1 LIENVF
7 PIFTK
12 FIFDSEMCADAWIIC
27 TVIMSMN
34 EQVLGEVVVP
44 FLYIFVVAYLLSILF
59 TSKSF
64 DVLVCDF
71 CLS

>member
-1 LIENVF
+1 
-7 PIFTK
+7 
-12 FIFDSEMCADAWIIC
+12 MCADAWIIC